1 MKKPTTPA
9 EMRAE
14 AARLREYVDR
24 LNQESEQASA
34 NAPGPYVT
42 GRSGRTAA
50 QNKATDRALEK
61 TITNAVKAVAARK
74 RADELE
80 READYIEADGP
91 AKLAAKIA
99 SRRAT
104 EAAERKA
111 AKVALRA
118 GPLEARLFKGSYPCA
133 IVYADRAVER
143 DGDYRLLAMLPYDT
157 LEMIYEKDC
166 PDMWRPLLEAEA
178 AAMQA
183 RVGEKYV
190 MSSCGQWITLGRRI
204 IEERERNV

>member
-24 LNQESEQASA
+24 LNQESERASA
-34 NAPGPYVT
+34 NAPGSYVT

-61 TITNAVKAVAARK
+61 TIRNASKSVAARK

-80 READYIEADGP
+80 READYIEAGGP

-111 AKVALRA
+111 AKAALKT
-118 GPLEARLFKGSYPCA
+118 GPLAARLFQGIYSCG

-143 DGDYRLLAMLPYDT
+143 DGDYRRLAFLPYDT
-157 LEMIYEKDC
+157 LQIEYEKDC
-166 PDMWRPLLEAEA
+166 PELWRPFLEQKAAE
-178 AAMQA
+178 MLA
-183 RVGEKYV
+183 RAGQRFALAGN
-190 MSSCGQWITLGRRI
+190 MSIILGSKI
-204 IEERERNV
+204 INERKGNV

>member
-1 MKKPTTPA
+1 MSRKPTTPA
-9 EMRAE
+9 EMRIE

-24 LNQESEQASA
+24 LNQESERASA
-34 NAPGPYVT
+34 NAPGSYIT

-61 TITNAVKAVAARK
+61 TIRNASKAVAARK

-80 READYIEADGP
+80 RKADYIEADGP
-91 AKLAAKIA
+91 ANLAA
-99 SRRAT
+99 RRTT

-111 AKVALRA
+111 AKAALRS
-118 GPLEARLFKGSYPCA
+118 GPLEERLFKGNYPCA

-143 DGDYRLLAMLPYDT
+143 NGDYRLLAMLPYDT
-157 LEMIYEKDC
+157 LQMIYEKDC

-178 AAMQA
+178 IAMQA

-190 MSSCGQWITLGRRI
+190 MSSCGQYIILGRRI
-204 IEERERNV
+204 IEERANKNV